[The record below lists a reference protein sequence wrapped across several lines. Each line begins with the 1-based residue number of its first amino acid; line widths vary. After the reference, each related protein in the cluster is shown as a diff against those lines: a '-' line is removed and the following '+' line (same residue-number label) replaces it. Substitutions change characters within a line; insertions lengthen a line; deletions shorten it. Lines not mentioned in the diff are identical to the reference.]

1 MGGDDHPRIPD
12 VSSLTLQPDARLR
25 SEDGHNVEPVL
36 CIAVTHPNASI
47 ELIRVL
53 ISAGA
58 DVNAVRR

>member
-1 MGGDDHPRIPD
+1 M
-12 VSSLTLQPDARLR
+12 
-25 SEDGHNVEPVL
+25 EPVL

-47 ELIRVL
+47 ELIRAL